1 MIRLTVPS
9 IEEDDLKAVREVLA
23 TGFLVQG
30 QRVAAFEQ
38 TVAAYVGTRH
48 AVAVANCTA
57 ALHLSLLALGV
68 GPGDRVAVT
77 AYSWPATANVIA
89 LCGAEPLFVDV
100 DPTTFNLAPGA
111 RPVFVDI
118 EPDTYCLDPAR
129 LEAAITPKTRV
140 IMPVDLYGH
149 AAAIKELREIA
160 DRRGVKLIE
169 DACQAHGAMIDS
181 ARAGGLGV
189 SATFSFYP
197 TKNITTG
204 EGGMVTTDDDAL
216 ARRVRILRNHG
227 LDPDNRVP
235 DFVEPG
241 YNLRLTEFQAAL
253 GSSQMAKLERI
264 IAARQLAA
272 ARYDALLARTELT
285 APAALPGSRHVY
297 QSYVALLPP
306 EAAARRGEII
316 ADLRAREVETTIGT
330 YHIPLTTYYRSRF
343 GFQPGDF
350 PAADDV
356 DRRSISL
363 PLFES
368 ITLEQQRTVV
378 ESLLRVCAT
387 ASV

>member
-100 DPTTFNLAPGA
+100 DPTTFNLAPAALDRALATGPVKAILPVHAFGGA
-111 RPVFVDI
+111 AD
-118 EPDTYCLDPAR
+118 LPAI
-129 LEAAITPKTRV
+129 LAVAE
-140 IMPVDLYGH
+140 
-149 AAAIKELREIA
+149 
-160 DRRGVKLIE
+160 RRGVPVVE
-169 DACQAHGAMIDS
+169 DAACALGTDLAGR
-181 ARAGGLGV
+181 RAGGWGRLGC
-189 SATFSFYP
+189 FSFHP
-197 TKNITTG
+197 RKAVTTG